1 MVCIQIDIINWLK
14 SCMKY
19 LEIVI
24 GFHKLDGIR
33 IRITGTF
40 VLNHFEKNPIRAG
53 VDVSSGTGEVI
64 PNNRTTV

>member
-1 MVCIQIDIINWLK
+1 
-14 SCMKY
+14 MKY

-40 VLNHFEKNPIRAG
+40 VPNHFEKNPIRAG